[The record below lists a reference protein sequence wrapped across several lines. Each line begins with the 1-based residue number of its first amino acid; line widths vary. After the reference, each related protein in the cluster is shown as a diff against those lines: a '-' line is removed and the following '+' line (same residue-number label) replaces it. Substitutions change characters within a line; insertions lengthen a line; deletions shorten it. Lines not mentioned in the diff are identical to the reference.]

1 MFVRGK
7 NITSSWKRIL
17 EVIWYKGEEFKSQ
30 KGATKE
36 IRNLLVSVSNP
47 KDEEIAGFPMAGDE
61 LTKYAEQLMSA
72 DRSGFDYTYGERLRG
87 WGEGVIEKPVDQ
99 IVEVADILKKDESS
113 RRATCVTWIP
123 PKDLKTSEVPCLI
136 LLDFKARHGVLHA
149 SAVFR
154 SNDMFGAWP
163 ANVYGLNKVNDYVA
177 RKIKAETGSITTQ
190 SISAHIYD
198 HDYKNVE
205 KTLGLL

>member
-7 NITSSWKRIL
+7 SISMCWRRLL

-30 KGATKE
+30 RGSTKE
-36 IRNLLVSVSNP
+36 VRNLMVVVAEP
-47 KDEEIAGFPMAGDE
+47 KDESIKGFPMAGEE
-61 LTKYAEQLMSA
+61 LTRYADQLLSPDCA
-72 DRSGFDYTYGERLRG
+72 GFDYTYGERLRA
-87 WGEGVIEKPVDQ
+87 WGDGVIDKPVDQ
-99 IVEVADILKKDESS
+99 ITEVADILEKDASS

-136 LLDFKARHGVLHA
+136 LLDFKLRHGILHA

-163 ANVYGLNKVNDYVA
+163 ANLYGLNKVNEYVA
-177 RKIKAETGSITTQ
+177 KKIKAKPGSITTQ
-190 SISAHIYD
+190 SISAHLYD

-205 KTLGLL
+205 KVLGLI